1 MKLKFTIKWI
11 FFLPF
16 ESKSLSKVAVEMLFY
31 YFFIFF
37 IEIIKVS
44 TLVASIKHTR

>member
-16 ESKSLSKVAVEMLFY
+16 VSKSLFKVAVEMVFY

-37 IEIIKVS
+37 YWNYKS
-44 TLVASIKHTR
+44 LNTSCKH